1 MSRKKKQ
8 RPRRRRPAKVL
19 HCIDCGVELSLEL
32 TLETEMM
39 KNEMEMPNLLIFCD
53 RCRSKPK
60 NIARRIWNGFKY
72 LFE

>member
-1 MSRKKKQ
+1 MSKKN
-8 RPRRRRPAKVL
+8 RTGPAMKKL
-19 HCIDCGVELSLEL
+19 YCIDCGILLDPEL
-32 TLETEMM
+32 TFETEMM
-39 KNEMEMPNLLIFCD
+39 KKELKMSNLLIFCD